1 MQGNSRRFWH
11 LLPLYLACYVAWGLL
26 SALGLWLV
34 LLWRINLIDLVVLLR
49 LGPWILG
56 ALDKF
61 GVFLLGLIWL
71 ACVIVL
77 EGYLRGGVEKGLL
90 WHRSGRVFLVEVV
103 LVGIS
108 LGLQWLL
115 GPLGPLGLGR

>member
-1 MQGNSRRFWH
+1 M
-11 LLPLYLACYVAWGLL
+11 AWGLL

-34 LLWRINLIDLVVLLR
+34 LLWRINLIDLVVILR

-115 GPLGPLGLGR
+115 GPLGPLGSGR